1 MIACP
6 NCGGNVKFDIT
17 VQQLS
22 CDFCH
27 SYFEP
32 SAFDSKTEDGIEER
46 DFEATIFTC
55 PQCGG
60 EIYSTDNQSAGF
72 CSFCGASTILFS
84 RLTRTR
90 KPNFIIPFKK
100 TKEDCKDAYSKM
112 MKNAF
117 FAPDELKNPK
127 NIDSFRGIYM
137 PYWAYY
143 YTQRGHLNLPGE
155 KSHRRGDYVY
165 TDHYN
170 LTGDVDA
177 YYKGIYY
184 DASSSFSDSLS
195 EKVAPFDVKGM
206 KKFSPGYLSGFYADT
221 SDVDYEV
228 YESDAEGLAYANTIS
243 GIKKEPKFSGYSM
256 DTKKLA
262 TPGCLNTNLESVDS
276 ALFPVWFMSYRNKD
290 RVAYA
295 TVNGQTG
302 KVVVDIPIDIRKYLI
317 GSLLLAIPLFL
328 ICTIFLSL
336 VPGKL
341 VLLTAALAVI
351 SAIIYVI
358 ELAKIAKQDSDEFDR
373 GVLSTRDKSAAM
385 NATHSSTIK
394 NTTKIKVD
402 GISKPKGKFGKV
414 LAIMGAFYGVIAL
427 SSMVTALSSDSS
439 SSGSKG
445 LMFVIL
451 MAMTITFIVGGLKMA
466 AIPGKES
473 VLGFIATAI
482 GVMVA
487 GFVCFFDPIYDVIF
501 YGAAILCLLAV
512 LLNIRDIINYY
523 NVLSTR
529 KLPQFEKQGGD
540 DRA

>member
-17 VQQLS
+17 TQQLS
-22 CDFCH
+22 CEYCH
-27 SYFEP
+27 EYFDP
-32 SAFDSKTEDGIEER
+32 AAFDHKTSDGIEEQ
-46 DFEATIFTC
+46 DFEATVFTC

-100 TKEDCKDAYSKM
+100 TKEDCKTAYSKM

-117 FAPDELKNPK
+117 FAPDALKNPK

-143 YTQRGHLNLPGE
+143 YTQKGPIHLKGT
-155 KSHRRGDYVY
+155 KSHRRGDYIY
-165 TDHYN
+165 TDHYD
-170 LTGDVDA
+170 LSGSLDA
-177 YYKGIYY
+177 YYKGLYY
-184 DASSSFSDSLS
+184 DASSSFADEIS

-221 SDVDYEV
+221 SDVPYEV
-228 YESDAEGLAYANTIS
+228 YQAEAESAAYTCTLSEISKVPAFS
-243 GIKKEPKFSGYSM
+243 GISIDKKNLS
-256 DTKKLA
+256 
-262 TPGCLNTNLESVDS
+262 TPASLNTRLEGVDS

-302 KVVVDIPIDIRKYLI
+302 KVVVDIPIDMKKYLL
-317 GSLLLAIPLFL
+317 GSALLAVPLFIIL
-328 ICTIFLSL
+328 SLFLSL
-336 VPGKL
+336 VPSKL
-341 VLLTAALAVI
+341 VFLTSIIAIV

-358 ELAKIAKQDSDEFDR
+358 ELSRIAKQESLENDR
-373 GVLSTRDKSAAM
+373 GLLAQKNVNDAMKASSDAAVKSNQKQA
-385 NATHSSTIK
+385 S
-394 NTTKIKVD
+394 TTKKSGALAVFKIMGFIYGTFVA
-402 GISKPKGKFGKV
+402 ITLLS
-414 LAIMGAFYGVIAL
+414 AIMRGVSFSGIGFWLVAL
-427 SSMVTALSSDSS
+427 IVMVLTFVF
-439 SSGSKG
+439 GGIKMSK
-445 LMFVIL
+445 
-451 MAMTITFIVGGLKMA
+451 
-466 AIPGKES
+466 IPGKES
-473 VLGFIATAI
+473 ILGFIATAVSVLL
-482 GVMVA
+482 GA
-487 GFVCFFDPIYDVIF
+487 GICIFDPVYDVFF
-501 YGAAILCLLAV
+501 YVAAILCLIAII
-512 LLNIRDIINYY
+512 LNVRDIVNYY
-523 NVLSTR
+523 NILSTR